1 MPMSDIAK
9 LVSFYGRFTP
19 NYSRTGYLARR
30 LRWPAF
36 EPDFSGQYWVVTGA
50 SGGIG
55 AAIAAGAAR
64 AGARVLAVARSSDR
78 LESARRGLPPE
89 VGERVENRV
98 CDLAS
103 VAAIDDLIASLRAD
117 GRPIDALINN
127 VGVLFNDLEVTAE
140 GFETTYVTNL
150 LGHYQLT
157 EGVMG
162 AAMLGVESTIVNMAS
177 GGLYTVPQTTKLLNI
192 TDAKR
197 YVGKYAYGA
206 HKRAQVA
213 LSGVW
218 DRRLRAAN
226 GRSYVMHPGWVR
238 TEGVKKAL
246 PVFYK
251 LQGLL
256 LRSGAEGADTALW
269 LAATRP
275 EQSGQSIWFDRAV
288 RPQHMFEHTH
298 EPQCTEDELVA
309 YLQADL
315 ARARGGRSGTTEEAA
330 PGTVGVASG
339 TPGDPGAA
347 PSVA

>member
-19 NYSRTGYLARR
+19 NYSRTGYLARS

-36 EPDFSGQYWVVTGA
+36 RPDLSGQYWVVTGA

-55 AAIAAGAAR
+55 AAIVAGAAR
-64 AGARVLAVARSSDR
+64 AGAQVLAVARSSDR
-78 LESARRGLPPE
+78 LEAARRGLAAE
-89 VGERVENRV
+89 VEQRIESRV

-103 VAAIDDLIASLRAD
+103 VAAIDGLITSLRAD
-117 GRPIDALINN
+117 GRPIDTLINN
-127 VGVLFNDLEVTAE
+127 VGVLFNDMELTAE

-157 EGVMG
+157 EAIFEAGLFG
-162 AAMLGVESTIVNMAS
+162 PEPTIVNMAS

-192 TDAKR
+192 TDANR

-213 LSGVW
+213 LSELW
-218 DRRLRAAN
+218 DQRLRAGD

-256 LRSGAEGADTALW
+256 LRNSAQGADTALW

-275 EQSGQSIWFDRAV
+275 EQSGRNIWFDRAV
-288 RPQHMFEHTH
+288 RPQHMFEHTRQ
-298 EPQCTEDELVA
+298 PQCTDDELVA
-309 YLQADL
+309 YLEADL
-315 ARARGGRSGTTEEAA
+315 ARARGGRSEATA
-330 PGTVGVASG
+330 GAATASAGVSAATGAASG
-339 TPGDPGAA
+339 AA
-347 PSVA
+347 

>member
-9 LVSFYGRFTP
+9 LVSFYARFTP

-30 LRWPAF
+30 TQWPTF
-36 EPDFSGQYWVVTGA
+36 RPDFTGQYWVVTGA

-55 AAIAAGAAR
+55 AAIVAGAAK
-64 AGARVLAVARSSDR
+64 AGATVLAVARSDAK
-78 LESARRGLPPE
+78 LDAARAVLAPE
-89 VGERVENRV
+89 DAQRVENRV

-103 VAAIDDLIASLRAD
+103 VAAIDRLIGSLQAD
-117 GRPIDALINN
+117 GKPIDALINN
-127 VGVLFNDLEVTAE
+127 VGVLFNDLEITDE

-157 EGVMG
+157 EGILG
-162 AAMLGVESTIVNMAS
+162 AALLGLEPTIVNMAS
-177 GGLYTVPQTTKLLNI
+177 GGLYTVPQNTKLLNV

-213 LSGVW
+213 LSGLW
-218 DRRLRAAN
+218 DDRLRPQG

-251 LQGLL
+251 IQGLV
-256 LRSGAEGADTALW
+256 LRTGAEGADTALW
-269 LAATRP
+269 LAAERP
-275 EQSGQSIWFDRAV
+275 EDSGRSIWFDRAV

-298 EPQCTEDELVA
+298 EPQCSELELA
-309 YLQADL
+309 TYLENDL
-315 ARARGGRSGTTEEAA
+315 ARARGNPPAEAGEEPSPTAA
-330 PGTVGVASG
+330 DAADPPAANAS
-339 TPGDPGAA
+339 
-347 PSVA
+347 